1 MALINKETGEQSAS
15 RSQQPSAR
23 ERLQNLNTQSRAE
36 LENSLLKENLTEYT
50 ALFERLKNEQNSFLQ
65 QADQSLKE
73 ERKRNALQI
82 EQMQKQVNEL
92 MEANKLLNAN
102 LSESIEDMT
111 SAVKDATIQI
121 VLEGLEEGKND
132 LKAER
137 NKILNYEK
145 KINNLMMDNLK
156 EFEKIKDRFPFLL
169 IAGVAGCILMV
180 LMQVLQMTGV
190 V

>member
-92 MEANKLLNAN
+92 MEAN